1 MHTHE
6 LPYVRIIKPA
16 CADKIMHG
24 QISTQKTLKTQKQGR
39 TSKLEFYQPNM
50 HLKHTIRKPKLDKNV
65 KTYYNKQTKQ
75 TKRFKA

>member
-6 LPYVRIIKPA
+6 LPYMRIIKPA

-39 TSKLEFYQPNM
+39 TSKLEFY
-50 HLKHTIRKPKLDKNV
+50 
-65 KTYYNKQTKQ
+65 
-75 TKRFKA
+75 